1 MLLIPRQS
9 AAALLTVLLLSVV
22 LAAAAAVPAGA
33 AGEQV
38 AALPLETAA
47 GAVDELGQRRLDFE
61 RFARDKVAEMNRN
74 HQLAPARMRIE
85 RSADGSYRA
94 LYHQIDEQTLSSE
107 VSRSSSR
114 TYPFVAVLSYAEKVY
129 AATGPSPEACRRGP
143 FTQVAVIPNRHIF
156 TYGRGLW
163 Q

>member
-1 MLLIPRQS
+1 MLLPLRPGTAALLATLLLTLLLS
-9 AAALLTVLLLSVV
+9 AAAV
-22 LAAAAAVPAGA
+22 VPAAA

-38 AALPLETAA
+38 AALPSETAA

-61 RFARDKVAEMNRN
+61 RFARGKVAEMNRN

-94 LYHQIDEQTLSSE
+94 LYHQIDENSLASE
-107 VSRSSSR
+107 VSPSSSR
-114 TYPFVAVLSYAEKVY
+114 SYPYVAVLSYSENVY
-129 AATGPSPEACRRGP
+129 AATCARPTECRRGP

>member
-1 MLLIPRQS
+1 MLLPLRPGT
-9 AAALLTVLLLSVV
+9 AALLTTLLLTLLLSAAAVV
-22 LAAAAAVPAGA
+22 PAAAASEQLAALAPAAPAG
-33 AGEQV
+33 G
-38 AALPLETAA
+38 
-47 GAVDELGQRRLDFE
+47 DELGQRQLDFE

-74 HQLAPARMRIE
+74 HQMAPARMRIE

-94 LYHQIDEQTLSSE
+94 LYHQIDEETLSSE